1 MQVPWQGPKWE
12 IVAACY
18 SLKGG
23 RADFLMEKAAELGAF
38 AVRPIL
44 TVRSPYLGKLLL
56 MAFSM
61 LRRPA
66 ESATHTFMCTASMKS
81 RSQNRS
87 YRMAIEEFRHET
99 AAGIIC
105 NHTAERS

>member
-1 MQVPWQGPKWE
+1 MTILMQVPWQGSKWE

-44 TVRSPYLGKLLL
+44 TVRSPYLGK
-56 MAFSM
+56 
-61 LRRPA
+61 PPQI
-66 ESATHTFMCTASMKS
+66 ATVCWNT
-81 RSQNRS
+81 
-87 YRMAIEEFRHET
+87 
-99 AAGIIC
+99 
-105 NHTAERS
+105 

>member
-23 RADFLMEKAAELGAF
+23 RADFLMEKAAELGAY

-44 TVRSPYLGKLLL
+44 TVRSPYLGEIL
-56 MAFSM
+56 FC
-61 LRRPA
+61 
-66 ESATHTFMCTASMKS
+66 SASHNPPFVPSPGAVVSSPLFLAVDM
-81 RSQNRS
+81 QL
-87 YRMAIEEFRHET
+87 
-99 AAGIIC
+99 
-105 NHTAERS
+105 

>member
-1 MQVPWQGPKWE
+1 MSMQVPWQGPKWE

-56 MAFSM
+56 MASSTS
-61 LRRPA
+61 RQPA
-66 ESATHTFMCTASMKS
+66 DLLQTTSCVWQEWTFALSFGPAVW
-81 RSQNRS
+81 Q
-87 YRMAIEEFRHET
+87 
-99 AAGIIC
+99 
-105 NHTAERS
+105 

>member
-1 MQVPWQGPKWE
+1 MTITSLQVPWQGPKWE

-44 TVRSPYLGKLLL
+44 TVRSPYLGKLL
-56 MAFSM
+56 
-61 LRRPA
+61 
-66 ESATHTFMCTASMKS
+66 
-81 RSQNRS
+81 
-87 YRMAIEEFRHET
+87 
-99 AAGIIC
+99 
-105 NHTAERS
+105 

>member
-23 RADFLMEKAAELGAF
+23 RADFLMEKAAELGAY

-44 TVRSPYLGKLLL
+44 TVRSPYLGGIFPGAHLFIHPLCHASRGSAVKPLVPC
-56 MAFSM
+56 
-61 LRRPA
+61 RRYA
-66 ESATHTFMCTASMKS
+66 EL
-81 RSQNRS
+81 N
-87 YRMAIEEFRHET
+87 
-99 AAGIIC
+99 
-105 NHTAERS
+105 AEL